1 MKRMMAAGVLALWA
15 GAAAADDPAFGR
27 WLTPEGDAVVEIG
40 PCDNGLACGWIV
52 GLREDVAPAGA
63 PLQDGRNPDPELRG
77 RPICGL
83 RMIEGLRR
91 AAPGEWVDGRLY
103 NSRDGKTYAGQ
114 VQVGADGRLTLRG
127 YVGLPIFGESQ
138 VWTPAGEGAPREC

>member
-1 MKRMMAAGVLALWA
+1 MMRMIAAGAAALWA
-15 GAAAADDPAFGR
+15 GAAAAEDPAFGR

-40 PCDNGLACGWIV
+40 PCGQAACGWIV
-52 GLREDVAPAGA
+52 ALREDVAPAGA
-63 PLQDGRNPDPELRG
+63 PLQDGRNPDPDLRG

-91 AAPGEWVDGRLY
+91 AGPGEWVDGRLY
-103 NSRDGKTYAGQ
+103 NSRNGRTYTGRIA
-114 VQVGADGRLTLRG
+114 VGPDGRLTLRG

-138 VWTPAGEGAPREC
+138 VWSRAGEGAPREC